1 MEVRKNM
8 KALYIIATAGYA
20 DDIVDIARKA
30 GVKGATIINGR
41 GKTKVQE
48 SILGINTDAE
58 IETIVCIVDEETADK
73 AMEIVVKEAGP
84 GTPANAITFVIA
96 IDKLIGGRWFADKDA
111 K

>member
-1 MEVRKNM
+1 MEVRTNM
-8 KALYIIATAGYA
+8 KALYIIANAGYA
-20 DDIVDIARKA
+20 DDVVDIARKQ

-58 IETIVCIVDEETADK
+58 IETIICLVDEETAAK
-73 AMEIVVKEAGP
+73 SMEAINKEAGQ
-84 GTPANAITFVIA
+84 GTPANCISFVVP
-96 IDKLIGGRWFADKDA
+96 IDKMIGGRWFDDK